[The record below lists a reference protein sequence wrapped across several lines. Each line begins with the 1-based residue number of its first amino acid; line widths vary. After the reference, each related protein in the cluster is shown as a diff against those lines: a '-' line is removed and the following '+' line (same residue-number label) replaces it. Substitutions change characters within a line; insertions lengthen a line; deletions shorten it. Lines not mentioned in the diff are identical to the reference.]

1 MMSGYVDDLRPGR
14 RGPGGYEVLQR
25 DGGWCVAVNGC
36 RTRALPVRELAEQL
50 ARSLQAEADGLHH
63 RREARQ

>member
-1 MMSGYVDDLRPGR
+1 MMSGYVDDRTPGR
-14 RGPGGYEVLQR
+14 RRPGGYEVVQTAR
-25 DGGWCVAVNGC
+25 GWCVAVNGC